1 MKPYEPGMSTIN
13 TVNVLFRAASFIDH
27 QSKIP
32 MVTDI
37 INYMKLHLTDE
48 EVSTYL
54 DHVIEESH
62 EFIKMYSKK

>member
-1 MKPYEPGMSTIN
+1 MSTIN

>member
-1 MKPYEPGMSTIN
+1 MKPYEPGISTIN

-48 EVSTYL
+48 EVNMYL
-54 DHVIEESH
+54 DYVLEESH